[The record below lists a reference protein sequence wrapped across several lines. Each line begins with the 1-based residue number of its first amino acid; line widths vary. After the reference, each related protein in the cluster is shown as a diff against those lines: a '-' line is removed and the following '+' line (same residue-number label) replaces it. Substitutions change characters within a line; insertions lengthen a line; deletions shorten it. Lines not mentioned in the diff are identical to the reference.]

1 MSADTAL
8 IQKLEVL
15 QDFQSKRN
23 LISQVAGL
31 SHIDLIFFRFKTA
44 LRKLGLKQFFFQ
56 GDLPQGLLNVSQV
69 IEVDA
74 GHHIFSIIEPATHI
88 SKYHVCP
95 IFFEANLA
103 GFIVTEKN
111 SSSLY
116 AILTLAH
123 HLSCL
128 LMREKFENQMS
139 RKSTE
144 LKYRL
149 LEVESLIDV
158 VGILNNSDDLNEEVY
173 GQLLLTILL
182 VLNASKGLILLRE
195 KGTGLFS
202 VITSF
207 NIKTSDLP
215 NKVITENRGL
225 LKILKTAKEGLI
237 INDVEKYPLTSFAN
251 KNAIACPLVDQSCL
265 VGCIIVVDKETR
277 VGHVNFTPRDLRL
290 CNSLGAKISLA
301 HSNFSLFDSLKSSNK
316 LVESIMSS
324 VNTAILK
331 VNVMGEVEYVNQSAL
346 RILGV
351 GQGDMLDQHYRVVLN
366 NNPELI
372 KIYEEVESQP
382 QRTYAEDV
390 TVFSMDGTPHQV
402 NLTLS
407 PVISDQSDDMEGFV
421 FSIEDLSEIHRV
433 KSTFKK
439 YVSENIVDEVLS
451 NANSLELGG
460 AQQDVCILFCDIRGF
475 TAMSEKLRPSEVVY
489 ILNHYFEAMIDVVF
503 RHGGTLDKIIGDEL
517 MVLYGV
523 PVQTKNDIDNAV
535 ATAFDM
541 FKALSQFNK
550 KLSKE
555 GFPELKIGIGINF
568 GPVVCGNIGSKRQ
581 MNYTVIGDAVNV
593 AARLCSNAKPGEILI
608 SQAIHAGAQ
617 NKSPFTRQSPL
628 KVKGKSEALEVLG
641 ATAAI

>member
-74 GHHIFSIIEPATHI
+74 GHDIFSIIEPATHI

-95 IFFEANLA
+95 IFFEANLT

-158 VGILNNSDDLNEEVY
+158 VGILNNSDNLNEEVY

-237 INDVEKYPLTSFAN
+237 INDAEANAEQIKDALVELSLNWAKGALNPDDIT
-251 KNAIACPLVDQSCL
+251 
-265 VGCIIVVDKETR
+265 IVV
-277 VGHVNFTPRDLRL
+277 
-290 CNSLGAKISLA
+290 
-301 HSNFSLFDSLKSSNK
+301 LK
-316 LVESIMSS
+316 
-324 VNTAILK
+324 
-331 VNVMGEVEYVNQSAL
+331 
-346 RILGV
+346 
-351 GQGDMLDQHYRVVLN
+351 
-366 NNPELI
+366 
-372 KIYEEVESQP
+372 
-382 QRTYAEDV
+382 RT
-390 TVFSMDGTPHQV
+390 
-402 NLTLS
+402 
-407 PVISDQSDDMEGFV
+407 
-421 FSIEDLSEIHRV
+421 
-433 KSTFKK
+433 
-439 YVSENIVDEVLS
+439 
-451 NANSLELGG
+451 
-460 AQQDVCILFCDIRGF
+460 
-475 TAMSEKLRPSEVVY
+475 
-489 ILNHYFEAMIDVVF
+489 
-503 RHGGTLDKIIGDEL
+503 
-517 MVLYGV
+517 
-523 PVQTKNDIDNAV
+523 
-535 ATAFDM
+535 
-541 FKALSQFNK
+541 
-550 KLSKE
+550 
-555 GFPELKIGIGINF
+555 
-568 GPVVCGNIGSKRQ
+568 
-581 MNYTVIGDAVNV
+581 
-593 AARLCSNAKPGEILI
+593 
-608 SQAIHAGAQ
+608 
-617 NKSPFTRQSPL
+617 
-628 KVKGKSEALEVLG
+628 
-641 ATAAI
+641 